1 MPLWYRYFEEA
12 ILPHLDK
19 TRQSYKHFKA
29 LLESNSKLESP
40 HSCLSLKRWLRNM
53 HSTIKSQKNGL
64 LFTSILPIDMQ
75 IRPKPRSGS
84 IASSKI
90 FKNKAY
96 FSSIQQN
103 EYAFRLLHI
112 SDWDS
117 CLQHYI
123 SICGDT
129 TAPYVK
135 AEAKVPLCTTGTK
148 EYV

>member
-29 LLESNSKLESP
+29 LLESNSRLESP

-90 FKNKAY
+90 FKNKAN
-96 FSSIQQN
+96 FSFQYNKWICIQ
-103 EYAFRLLHI
+103 ATPHIRLGLLP
-112 SDWDS
+112 STP
-117 CLQHYI
+117 YI
-123 SICGDT
+123 HLRGHHRT
-129 TAPYVK
+129 YVK